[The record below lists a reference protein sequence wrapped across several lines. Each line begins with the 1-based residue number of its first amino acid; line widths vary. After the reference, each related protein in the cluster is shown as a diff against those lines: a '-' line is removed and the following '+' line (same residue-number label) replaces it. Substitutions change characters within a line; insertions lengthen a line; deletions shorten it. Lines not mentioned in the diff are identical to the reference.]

1 MVGYSEQID
10 IMWVGVF
17 DSHLLAAIAL
27 MVLFMVLCFKRNLDA
42 SGAMV
47 VMLPLVIG
55 ITTSN
60 EMYPFVQNILII
72 IPMAVIGFAIIKF
85 FAVR

>member
-1 MVGYSEQID
+1 MVGYTELID

-27 MVLFMVLCFKRNLDA
+27 MVLFLVLCFRRGLDA
-42 SGAMV
+42 NGAML

-72 IPMAVIGFAIIKF
+72 IPMAVIGLAIIKF
-85 FAVR
+85 FVVR